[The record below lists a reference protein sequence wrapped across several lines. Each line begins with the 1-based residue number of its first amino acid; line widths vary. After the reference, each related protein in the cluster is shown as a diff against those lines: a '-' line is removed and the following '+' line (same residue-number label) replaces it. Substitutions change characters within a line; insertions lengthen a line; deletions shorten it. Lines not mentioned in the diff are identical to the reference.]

1 MGEVGLGV
9 GLELV
14 GDLLREHFAE
24 LDAPLVERIH
34 VADRTLD
41 EDAVSRAAD
50 ATQLLRG
57 FEPRRFGN
65 KDRTTM

>member
-1 MGEVGLGV
+1 
-9 GLELV
+9 
-14 GDLLREHFAE
+14 
-24 LDAPLVERIH
+24 
-34 VADRTLD
+34 
-41 EDAVSRAAD
+41 VSRAAD